1 MDEERKISALPLF
14 GFLMLAVLWKKKVNT
29 LQKLVKYSDT
39 EEFLVIFLL
48 RYWGAA
54 LIPASKL
61 KQVLEREKKKRKIN
75 FIVKSE
81 AEMLDSF
88 SI

>member
-1 MDEERKISALPLF
+1 
-14 GFLMLAVLWKKKVNT
+14 MLVMLWKKVVDT
-29 LQKLVKYSDT
+29 LQKLVRCSDT

-48 RYWGAA
+48 SYQEAA
-54 LIPASKL
+54 LIAASKM
-61 KQVLEREKKKRKIN
+61 KQILERKKKNKRKIN

-81 AEMLDSF
+81 AEMLNGF